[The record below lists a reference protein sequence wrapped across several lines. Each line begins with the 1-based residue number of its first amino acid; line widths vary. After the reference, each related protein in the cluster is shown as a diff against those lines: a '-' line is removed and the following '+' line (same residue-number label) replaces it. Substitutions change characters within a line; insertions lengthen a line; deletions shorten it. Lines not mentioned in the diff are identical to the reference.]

1 MGDSGKEIAPATK
14 PDAAHAA
21 PMPVGGDVELPSSGN
36 PCNYG
41 GKEKD
46 VPSIAAGDDKKRQVP
61 QKDAVAPADDAAVP
75 TGKATTSAPRTSVSP
90 VVPPRGPIVVGL
102 PATTRAPPLP
112 AAAPTPTIAKP
123 SNPPAPVV
131 VPSHTSNAPSPA
143 TQTSNPPFTAPP
155 TVTKPVPPP
164 SKKRKLPST
173 TPAAAA
179 APPASSHRPIV
190 TPHTPLADPA
200 VVKTV
205 HDIIGLLQTCK
216 YKYIYILEL
225 CLCQC
230 LSKTL
235 THALVHSSFC
245 CYRWSTHVWT
255 VGI

>member
-21 PMPVGGDVELPSSGN
+21 PMPVGGDVELSSSGN

-46 VPSIAAGDDKKRQVP
+46 VPSIAAGDDKKQHVP
-61 QKDAVAPADDAAVP
+61 QKDAVAPADASVP
-75 TGKATTSAPRTSVSP
+75 TGKATTSAPRSSVSP

-143 TQTSNPPFTAPP
+143 TQTSNPPSTAPL

-179 APPASSHRPIV
+179 APPASSHRPVV

-216 YKYIYILEL
+216 YIYVYLGIMVFASVSL
-225 CLCQC
+225 
-230 LSKTL
+230 KN
-235 THALVHSSFC
+235 THTYAHVHTRLF
-245 CYRWSTHVWT
+245 V
-255 VGI
+255 VI